1 MIYLEGFMT
10 LQKQYIEQQEGVYDL
25 LGGLYSNSGRVNH
38 ILERVMMQSNDVQ
51 ARNWKSIE
59 ILK

>member
-1 MIYLEGFMT
+1 MGQVEAVYDLSG
-10 LQKQYIEQQEGVYDL
+10 GVYDL
-25 LGGLYSNSGRVNH
+25 LGGLYSNSGRVNN

-51 ARNWKSIE
+51 ARSWKSIE